1 MGTFVSDGLIL
12 PAVLLAIAAFL
23 VPRLL
28 ARALPEGVTPLLVNA
43 FMSTV
48 ILIALSGIF
57 FWGLYILQGLQ
68 VAQLASQGLAA
79 NVVSFGQLGLM
90 SAIIW
95 TPIMILSVAGLP
107 RKWVHSTW

>member
-1 MGTFVSDGLIL
+1 MGAILSDGLIL
-12 PAVLLAIAAFL
+12 PALVLAIAAFV

-43 FMSTV
+43 FASTV
-48 ILIALSGIF
+48 ILIALSGVF

-68 VAQLASQGLAA
+68 VTQLTDQGLAA
-79 NVVSFGQLGLM
+79 NVVSFGRLGLM
-90 SAIIW
+90 AAIIW
-95 TPIMILSVAGLP
+95 APIMILSVAGLP

>member
-12 PAVLLAIAAFL
+12 PALVLATVAFFVPRMLARVLSEGVMPLLA
-23 VPRLL
+23 
-28 ARALPEGVTPLLVNA
+28 NA

-57 FWGLYILQGLQ
+57 FWCLYIWQGLQ
-68 VAQLASQGLAA
+68 VAQLTRQGVAA
-79 NVVSFGQLGLM
+79 NVVFFGQLGLM

-95 TPIMILSVAGLP
+95 APIMILSVAGLP
-107 RKWVHSTW
+107 RKWVHRTW